1 MSQLISK
8 KSGAPIGVLLGG
20 TGRAPAPTRRAVVVP
35 MLLKPWPGAEPDS
48 TTREST
54 AHLATPHH
62 KCPMRPATAV
72 HPDRCPK
79 RIAREMPKACP
90 QSHGFPRGWPGMT
103 PA

>member
-1 MSQLISK
+1 MSQFISK

-35 MLLKPWPGAEPDS
+35 MLLKPWPGAEP
-48 TTREST
+48 
-54 AHLATPHH
+54 
-62 KCPMRPATAV
+62 TAV